1 MKPMLE
7 VCLIAVS
14 MTCAAEAQNGVK
26 PALQPGIHV
35 EMPVAAHAV
44 EMPAADREDATVVT
58 LTVDGN
64 VFIGADAVEMS
75 ALSSTHSGIVYVK
88 ADARVPYQ
96 TMVTLLD
103 ALHGRSVVLLTE
115 PSVTA
120 KREKVVPPYGVK
132 VSLPGE

>member
-14 MTCAAEAQNGVK
+14 MTCAAGAQNAIK

-44 EMPAADREDATVVT
+44 KMPAADREDAMVVT
-58 LTVDGN
+58 VTADGN
-64 VFIGADAVEMS
+64 IFIGADAVEMS
-75 ALSSTHSGIVYVK
+75 ALSSMHSGIVYVK

-96 TMVTLLD
+96 AMLTLLD
-103 ALHGRSVVLLTE
+103 ALRGRSVVLLTE
-115 PSVTA
+115 PSRAA
-120 KREKVVPPYGVK
+120 KSEKVAPYGVK
-132 VSLPGE
+132 LLLAGE